1 MKLTKVALLLAALLP
16 LGAAVAPAGAAT
28 LTFDWT
34 LNGPAAGLGGVPDPG
49 SGVLTVTTNPNG
61 ADTLTSISGTIGGS
75 AVTGLT
81 VFVGSKT
88 TDNLIY
94 PSGTGPVDLNGIGVT
109 DAAGQSLGIWSSFA
123 EGTPPTGNAYQE
135 QVHNADGSSA
145 FGVGTFAITPAP
157 VPVPA
162 SLLLLASGL
171 AAGLLMLRG
180 KKNALANLMP
190 A

>member
-1 MKLTKVALLLAALLP
+1 MKLTKVALVIAALLP
-16 LGAAVAPAGAAT
+16 LGAAMAPAGAAT

-61 ADTLTSISGTIGGS
+61 ADTLTSISGNVGGS

-81 VFVGSKT
+81 VFAGSKT

-94 PSGTGPVDLNGIGVT
+94 PSGTGPVDLNGIGLT
-109 DAAGQSLGIWSSFA
+109 DAAGQSFGIWSSFA

-171 AAGLLMLRG
+171 AAGLFMLRG
-180 KKNALANLMP
+180 RKNTLTNLTP